1 MILLDGQKLAEKIIK
16 KISRQVKILKK
27 QGITPKLAAV
37 LVGNDSA
44 SMSFIRKKEQLCQIV
59 GIEFELFKFQN
70 SITEK
75 NLLNKIDII
84 QSDKKLSGL
93 IIQLPLP
100 RKLNAR
106 NILERIRE
114 EIDVDC
120 LTSRRLGKLTADI
133 AEIMPPTP
141 AAIMEIIKEY
151 DIKYKNKHIVV
162 VGRGELVGKP
172 LGILLTQK
180 QNTTTMCGKY
190 TVDLKKYTKQA
201 DILITAVGKKN
212 LITGSMVKDHVVILD
227 AGTVLINKKLFGDVN
242 FASVSKK
249 ASMITPVPG
258 GIGPVTVAKLLENVT
273 ITAKNINVDKPS

>member
-16 KISRQVKILKK
+16 KVSRQVKILKK
-27 QGITPKLAAV
+27 QGINPKLAAV

-44 SMSFIRKKEQLCQIV
+44 SISFIRKKEQLCQII
-59 GIEFELFKFQN
+59 GIKFELFKFQSN
-70 SITEK
+70 ITEK

-100 RKLNAR
+100 KKLNAR
-106 NILERIRE
+106 NILERVRE
-114 EIDVDC
+114 DIDVDC
-120 LTSRRLGKLTADI
+120 LTSRKLGKLTADI

-151 DIKYKNKHIVV
+151 NIKYKNKHIVV

-180 QNTTTMCGKY
+180 QNTITMCGKY
-190 TVDLKKYTKQA
+190 TVNLKKYTRQA

-212 LITGSMVKDHVVILD
+212 LITGNMIKDNIIVLD
-227 AGTVLINKKLFGDVN
+227 AGTILINKKLFGDVDFKN
-242 FASVSKK
+242 VSKK

-273 ITAKNINVDKPS
+273 VVARNINVDKLS